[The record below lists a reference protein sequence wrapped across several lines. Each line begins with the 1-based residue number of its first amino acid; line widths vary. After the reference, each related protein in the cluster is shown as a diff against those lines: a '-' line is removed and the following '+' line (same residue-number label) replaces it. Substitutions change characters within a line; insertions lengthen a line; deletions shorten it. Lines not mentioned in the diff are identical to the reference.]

1 MTALV
6 LRGRSGGESREA
18 GGVKYDWVTI
28 VAIPLV
34 CFSPFWVCMWV
45 SKLSYTT
52 WINPFFAS
60 KPVRRELSVLL
71 TADKVLNLRNSWH
84 VWRSP
89 YIHAGVQL

>member
-1 MTALV
+1 MPALV
-6 LRGRSGGESREA
+6 LGGRSGGESREA
-18 GGVKYDWVTI
+18 GGVEHDWVTI

-45 SKLSYTT
+45 SKLSDTT

-71 TADKVLNLRNSWH
+71 IANKVLNLRTSLY